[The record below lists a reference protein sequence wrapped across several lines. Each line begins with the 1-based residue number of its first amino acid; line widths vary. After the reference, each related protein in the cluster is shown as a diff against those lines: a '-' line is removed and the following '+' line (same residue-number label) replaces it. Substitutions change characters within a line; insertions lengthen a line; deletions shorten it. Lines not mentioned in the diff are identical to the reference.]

1 MTRVAIAAPNEQAAA
16 AAQAIVEAG
25 GNAVDAAIA
34 ASVVAMV
41 NEVGIV
47 SLSSGGFVTMLSA
60 EHHDAVTIDGWM
72 DMPGREPH
80 ENDSTGTW
88 DIWTEYGGG
97 VDVTIGPGSVATH
110 GAIAAL
116 GQAHERAGQL
126 PWSELFAPAIE
137 AARRGIQLGAASRF
151 YLDYVHD
158 SIFGWDEASRAAVHD
173 ADGRVTLD
181 RIHLAGLAETLERI
195 AANGPAEMHTG
206 ETARAIAR
214 DVQNRGGLLSLVD
227 LSAYQPVVRPAL
239 PVDVGDW
246 ALGTNPPP
254 AVGGAVV
261 AAMISLMGDHGLD
274 DPAHII
280 SVQRKV
286 LAQRLDVFD
295 HSDDLERDVAEFL
308 ALVKEKDLAMLESG
322 STAHV
327 SAVDELGNA
336 CSVTIS
342 SGYGSGMIARDTGI
356 WLNNCLGE
364 QELNPLG
371 LHGAPPGTRLLS
383 NMAPTVGR
391 RNDGATLAIGSPGA
405 DRITT
410 AVSQV
415 LAGLINDD
423 LTLQAAVDHPRI
435 HVHRANRADEVIKRE
450 TDLTMY
456 YGGVGAV
463 MLHPDGQLEAAADP
477 RREGAVRVV
486 AQGAR

>member
-126 PWSELFAPAIE
+126 PWSELFVPAIE
-137 AARRGIQLGAASRF
+137 SARRGIQLGAASRF

-214 DVQNRGGLLSLVD
+214 DVQNRGGLLSLAD

-239 PVDVGDW
+239 PVNVGAW

-261 AAMISLMGDHGLD
+261 AAMIKLMGDRGLG
-274 DPAHII
+274 DPEHII
-280 SVQRKV
+280 CVQRKV

-391 RNDGATLAIGSPGA
+391 RSDGATLAIGSPGA

-415 LAGLINDD
+415 LAGLINDN
-423 LTLQAAVDHPRI
+423 LTLQAAIDHRRI

-450 TDLTMY
+450 NDLTMY

-463 MLHPDGQLEAAADP
+463 MLHPDGRLEAAADP

>member
-173 ADGRVTLD
+173 ADG
-181 RIHLAGLAETLERI
+181 
-195 AANGPAEMHTG
+195 
-206 ETARAIAR
+206 
-214 DVQNRGGLLSLVD
+214 
-227 LSAYQPVVRPAL
+227 
-239 PVDVGDW
+239 
-246 ALGTNPPP
+246 
-254 AVGGAVV
+254 
-261 AAMISLMGDHGLD
+261 
-274 DPAHII
+274 
-280 SVQRKV
+280 
-286 LAQRLDVFD
+286 
-295 HSDDLERDVAEFL
+295 
-308 ALVKEKDLAMLESG
+308 
-322 STAHV
+322 
-327 SAVDELGNA
+327 
-336 CSVTIS
+336 
-342 SGYGSGMIARDTGI
+342 
-356 WLNNCLGE
+356 
-364 QELNPLG
+364 
-371 LHGAPPGTRLLS
+371 
-383 NMAPTVGR
+383 
-391 RNDGATLAIGSPGA
+391 
-405 DRITT
+405 
-410 AVSQV
+410 
-415 LAGLINDD
+415 
-423 LTLQAAVDHPRI
+423 
-435 HVHRANRADEVIKRE
+435 
-450 TDLTMY
+450 
-456 YGGVGAV
+456 
-463 MLHPDGQLEAAADP
+463 
-477 RREGAVRVV
+477 
-486 AQGAR
+486 